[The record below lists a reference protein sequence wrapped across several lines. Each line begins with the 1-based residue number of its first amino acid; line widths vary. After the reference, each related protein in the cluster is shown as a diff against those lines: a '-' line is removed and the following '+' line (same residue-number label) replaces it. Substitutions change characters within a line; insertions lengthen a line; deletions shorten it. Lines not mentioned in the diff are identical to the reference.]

1 MERVKDGD
9 SRELLHRANACLTGF
24 FERFSGA
31 PPAEPYEELRALLQ
45 LNATLESVGAL
56 LDGRVQSTADPGLRE
71 ALGCYRE
78 NLIRLRSEL
87 AAMNKS
93 AIARRASLDSRRD
106 HLCGARAWCVV
117 SRATT

>member
-56 LDGRVQSTADPGLRE
+56 LDGRVQRTADPGVRE
-71 ALGCYRE
+71 ALGRYRE
-78 NLIRLRSEL
+78 NLIRLRREL
-87 AAMNKS
+87 SAMRES
-93 AIARRASLDSRRD
+93 ATARRASLDSRRA
-106 HLCGARAWCVV
+106 HLWGAKAWCVI